1 VADFSLINTAVDRD
15 DSMQMA
21 GEHFQADWGGSL

>member
-1 VADFSLINTAVDRD
+1 MKVVADFSLINTAVDRD

-21 GEHFQADWGGSL
+21 GEHFQAD